1 MPLALALCCIIFLLT
16 GAAPCQG
23 YVPNSNLIGKASR
36 TTAEQALSPSPSSS
50 LIPGFSTVHNFQLL
64 NPDGRMPPLVC
75 WNDAI
80 PLDLIHD
87 VKMDALS
94 LRNSG
99 FGAKA
104 GVAGAKQAHDIRRDV
119 HQVWLQSPG
128 SRTLLPMVGN
138 MDARKQF
145 LRLIEMLRVDLEE
158 RGGAGRW
165 SSLCPEFVELS
176 YLLYNPGSFY
186 GKHVDTIAD
195 NVTDE
200 RRRDFKRSVSM
211 IIFLGDDESDRPWT
225 SNDGGAVRI
234 YGSEYASMTGSP
246 VYVDEKDNVHSDI
259 LPTPGTIVLFDSEK
273 VLHEVLMTN
282 RNRICSVGWFGSE
295 IA

>member
-1 MPLALALCCIIFLLT
+1 MT
-16 GAAPCQG
+16 GAALCQG
-23 YVPNSNLIGKASR
+23 YAPNNNVIGTAAR
-36 TTAEQALSPSPSSS
+36 TTAEDATLPPSPSSS
-50 LIPGFSTVHNFQLL
+50 LIPGFSTINNFQLFS
-64 NPDGRMPPLVC
+64 PDGRMPAFIC

-94 LRNSG
+94 LRISG

-128 SRTLLPMVGN
+128 SRTPLPMVGN
-138 MDARKQF
+138 MDARKLF
-145 LRLIEMLRVDLEE
+145 LRLIDKLRMDLEG
-158 RGGAGRW
+158 RGAGRW
-165 SSLCPEFVELS
+165 SSLSPEFVELS

-195 NVTDE
+195 SLAGSH
-200 RRRDFKRSVSM
+200 RIFKRSVSM
-211 IIFLGDDESDRPWT
+211 IVFLGDDESDRPWT
-225 SNDGGAVRI
+225 SDDGGAVRI
-234 YGSEYASMTGSP
+234 YGSEYASMTSSP
-246 VYVDEKDNVHSDI
+246 VYVDAKNDVYSDI
-259 LPTPGTIVLFDSEK
+259 LPTPGTILLFDSEK
-273 VLHEVLMTN
+273 VPHEVLLTK